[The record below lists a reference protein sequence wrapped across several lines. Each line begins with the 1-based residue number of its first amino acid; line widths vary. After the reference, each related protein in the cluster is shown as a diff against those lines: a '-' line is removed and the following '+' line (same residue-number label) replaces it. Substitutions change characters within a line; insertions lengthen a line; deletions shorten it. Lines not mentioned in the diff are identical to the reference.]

1 MSKLSLA
8 EANPELAKQW
18 HPTKNGELT
27 PGDVTHGS
35 HKKVWWKCEVADDH
49 EWESVIKNRSNGTTC
64 LCCSNQKI
72 VLSNCLATTVY
83 RQQKV
88 N

>member
-1 MSKLSLA
+1 MSKPSLA
-8 EANPELAKQW
+8 EVNPELAKQW

-49 EWESVIKNRSNGTTC
+49 EWKSTIASRSVCRQIKVDFFRY
-64 LCCSNQKI
+64 K
-72 VLSNCLATTVY
+72 LSEC
-83 RQQKV
+83 
-88 N
+88 